1 MNAAYCYLAIAICS
15 EVIATVSMKAIKG
28 WSTPIPLL
36 LVIVGYGIAFWML
49 TLVVRTVPV
58 GVAYAVW
65 AGMGIVMV
73 SIAAL
78 FIYGQKLDIPA
89 MLGMG
94 LIVLGVVVIQLFS
107 KTAGHCPPLNSLYTA
122 PLVLNIEVADAIR
135 YFHRRSDCR
144 RRGCRPLAQCAPAP
158 PGVFHGTGGKRDPG
172 WRAKR

>member
-1 MNAAYCYLAIAICS
+1 MATLLSTPHTEDHPMNAAYIYLAIAICS

-36 LVIVGYGIAFWML
+36 LVIVGYATAFWML
-49 TLVVRTVPV
+49 TLVVRTIPV

-78 FIYGQKLDIPA
+78 FIYGQKLDVPA
-89 MLGMG
+89 IMGMG

-107 KTAGHCPPLNSLYTA
+107 KTAGH
-122 PLVLNIEVADAIR
+122 
-135 YFHRRSDCR
+135 
-144 RRGCRPLAQCAPAP
+144 
-158 PGVFHGTGGKRDPG
+158 
-172 WRAKR
+172 

>member
-1 MNAAYCYLAIAICS
+1 MSPQQAKIYLRIETMNAYVYLAIAICA
-15 EVIATVSMKAIKG
+15 EVIATVSMKAVKG
-28 WSTPIPLL
+28 FSTPLPLI

-73 SIAAL
+73 SVAAL

-89 MLGMG
+89 MLGMA

-107 KTAGHCPPLNSLYTA
+107 KTAGH
-122 PLVLNIEVADAIR
+122 
-135 YFHRRSDCR
+135 
-144 RRGCRPLAQCAPAP
+144 
-158 PGVFHGTGGKRDPG
+158 
-172 WRAKR
+172 